1 MKLDKFSIEKLEKIA
16 KSLSDKEA
24 DIRSKY
30 DVVRGYFSNE
40 EGLLKNSWV
49 ITSKNT
55 RIFCL
60 EYFLTEDKAWS
71 SLFKL

>member
-1 MKLDKFSIEKLEKIA
+1 MKLSNFDIERLEKIA
-16 KSLSDKEA
+16 KSLNDKEA
-24 DIRSKY
+24 AIRSKY

-40 EGLLKNSWV
+40 EGLLKDSWV
-49 ITSKNT
+49 IISKNT

-60 EYFLTEDKAWS
+60 EYFLTEDEAWS